1 MGIVAKQSIYNLIS
15 IGLAFLIG
23 AVNMLFLYPT
33 FPGREFQG
41 LIVALLANSNL
52 IQPFLSF
59 GVQHTLIKFFSDA
72 KSKEERDRL
81 FWCSQQLKHDLL

>member
-59 GVQHTLIKFFSDA
+59 GVQHTLIKFF
-72 KSKEERDRL
+72 KFRKMIIFL
-81 FWCSQQLKHDLL
+81 C